1 MSEGVPKKCAYY
13 NSGYCK
19 FSRKQNGCRHFHPET
34 NCVDKNCRDRSC
46 PRRHP
51 KNFKFGQTCSYQS
64 RCSYKHTT
72 SDHDNVSR
80 EIYEGKEQ
88 VKALKKEI
96 IKLKEDND
104 TKVNQLVKLHMS
116 ELETM
121 KVENAKLR
129 KVIKES
135 KESLGDTLA
144 SKDEE
149 FKLILNSKDQEIAYY
164 NSEMVM
170 QRKNRWIARSQ
181 LAQIMTSNL
190 NRSCHCCGKY
200 FGSDSD
206 IKEHNEKFRG
216 YCFEDKVC
224 FKATVSL
231 MGWDLGEHKECPGVG
246 YINKL

>member
-1 MSEGVPKKCAYY
+1 M
-13 NSGYCK
+13 
-19 FSRKQNGCRHFHPET
+19 
-34 NCVDKNCRDRSC
+34 
-46 PRRHP
+46 
-51 KNFKFGQTCSYQS
+51 
-64 RCSYKHTT
+64 
-72 SDHDNVSR
+72 SR

-149 FKLILNSKDQEIAYY
+149 FKLNLNSKDQEMAYY

-170 QRKNRWIARSQ
+170 R
-181 LAQIMTSNL
+181 
-190 NRSCHCCGKY
+190 GKID
-200 FGSDSD
+200 GLQGHS
-206 IKEHNEKFRG
+206 
-216 YCFEDKVC
+216 
-224 FKATVSL
+224 
-231 MGWDLGEHKECPGVG
+231 
-246 YINKL
+246 